1 MGKSILIISSSPRK
15 SGNTDILCDRF
26 AEGAVE
32 AGNETETIY
41 LREKNIGNCLACD
54 SCKRNGGECIRK
66 DDMEEI
72 LTKIMASDA
81 IVMATP
87 VYFYTMNAQM
97 KNLID
102 RTYSRYLEI
111 KDKEFYFML
120 TAADDDIRAMERT
133 VEGFRGFTY
142 CLEGAVEK
150 GIVYGI
156 GSWKKGDVKGKGA
169 FDDAYEMGRSI

>member
-1 MGKSILIISSSPRK
+1 MGKKILIISSSPRK

-26 AEGAVE
+26 KEGAIE
-32 AGNETETIY
+32 SGNETETIY
-41 LREKNIGNCLACD
+41 LREMNIGNCLACD
-54 SCKRNGGECIRK
+54 SCKRNGGQCISK
-66 DDMEEI
+66 DDMEDI
-72 LTKIMASDA
+72 LQKMMAYDV

-87 VYFYTMNAQM
+87 VYFYNMNAQM

-111 KDKEFYFML
+111 KDKEFYFMV
-120 TAADDDIRAMERT
+120 TAADDDISTMERT
-133 VEGFRGFTY
+133 IEGFRGFTY

-156 GSWKKGDVKGKGA
+156 GSWNKGDVKA
-169 FDDAYEMGRSI
+169 SNAYDEAYGMGRSI